1 MAPRWFYNLS
11 LVIHRVEP
19 AHYMAGA
26 ALYSGF
32 LYSVGYSY
40 QALVFFSTMVV
51 VLGTVGAL
59 KILTSVERPAD
70 CRVVMKRS
78 NRAFPSGHVAAAAHI
93 AAMVPYTFPYPAAP
107 LPFWLVVLVLVV
119 FTLVVALSR
128 LTLRVHTLTQVLAG
142 LLIGVGVP
150 LAMTVYIDL
159 PFVFWLLV
167 QF

>member
-1 MAPRWFYNLS
+1 MAPRWFYKFS
-11 LVIHRVEP
+11 LAIHRIEP

-26 ALYSGF
+26 TVYSCF

-40 QALVFFSTMVV
+40 QALVFFFTMVA

-59 KILTSVERPAD
+59 KVLTSIERPTD
-70 CRVVMKRS
+70 CRVHMTRTD
-78 NRAFPSGHVAAAAHI
+78 RAFPSGHVAAAAHI
-93 AAMVPYTFPYPAAP
+93 ATMVPYTFPYPVAP
-107 LPFWLVVLVLVV
+107 LPFWLVVGTLVA

-128 LTLRVHTLTQVLAG
+128 LTLRVHTLLQVSAG
-142 LLIGVGVP
+142 LMIGVAIP